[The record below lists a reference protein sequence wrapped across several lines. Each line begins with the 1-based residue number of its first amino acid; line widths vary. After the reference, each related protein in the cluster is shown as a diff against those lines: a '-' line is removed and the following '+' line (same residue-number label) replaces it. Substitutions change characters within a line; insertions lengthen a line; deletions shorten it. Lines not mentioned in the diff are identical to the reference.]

1 MDLAPV
7 EYVIIEFPS
16 DQADPAVAAAIA
28 GLVTNGT
35 VRILDLVFVRKDAEG
50 AVSWFEY
57 DELDELAV
65 FAEIDGE
72 VDGLMG
78 DDDIVELAED
88 LPPECSALF
97 VVWEDLWAA
106 DLGRAVRQAGGRLVA
121 GERIPHEVVQA
132 ALTDDA

>member
-1 MDLAPV
+1 MELAPV

-16 DQADPAVAAAIA
+16 DRADPDVADSIA
-28 GLVTNGT
+28 GLIERGL
-35 VRILDLVFVRKDAEG
+35 VRVLDLVFVRKDPEG
-50 AVSWFEY
+50 NVSWFEY

-65 FAEIDGE
+65 LAEVEGE

-78 DDDIVELAED
+78 DEDIVELAED
-88 LPPECSALF
+88 LPPGCSGLF
-97 VVWEDLWAA
+97 IVWEDLWAA

-132 ALTDDA
+132 ALADEA